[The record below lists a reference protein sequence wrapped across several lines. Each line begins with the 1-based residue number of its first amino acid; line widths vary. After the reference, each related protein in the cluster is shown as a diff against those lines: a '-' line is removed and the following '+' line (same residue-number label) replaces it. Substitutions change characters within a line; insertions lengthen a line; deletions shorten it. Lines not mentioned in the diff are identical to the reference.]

1 MLNEYKTICLGMW
14 GKPRNL
20 PKHFFPCSELK
31 LCPTSWRRKRKFRR
45 VTRGGRGR
53 GLPCPFLKIEK
64 NVLILEKNAQTVVI
78 CGLHFSF
85 TMKFLRVFKRKSQRF
100 ILAGSFFL
108 TLYMIIYQSALIP
121 KKLPFPK
128 KFLVT
133 RLKLCWSLFLIK
145 LLAWRL
151 PYHIFIGFF
160 PFFSNLL
167 LLLSGYTVWEKTSPR
182 YLWYK

>member
-1 MLNEYKTICLGMW
+1 MFFKIGALKNFANFT
-14 GKPRNL
+14 GKHR
-20 PKHFFPCSELK
+20 H
-31 LCPTSWRRKRKFRR
+31 
-45 VTRGGRGR
+45 VTRGGEGRGR
-53 GLPCPFLKIEK
+53 GQGLPCPFLKIEK
-64 NVLILEKNAQTVVI
+64 SALILGKNSQTVVI

-85 TMKFLRVFKRKSQRF
+85 TTKFLRVFKRKSQRF
-100 ILAGSFFL
+100 ILAGPFFL

-133 RLKLCWSLFLIK
+133 CLKHLCWSLFLIK
-145 LLAWRL
+145 LLVWRL
-151 PYHIFIGFF
+151 PYRIFIGFF

-167 LLLSGYTVWEKTSPR
+167 LLLSGYAVWEKTSPG